1 MSSIAYN
8 HANELPN
15 TVISVVS
22 PVSPYCDSVIRVH
35 PARDSR
41 HVRPN
46 KTSRNSALGS
56 HTRAVAQLAGTAACE
71 ATTTL
76 PLMWNAAGNVRIPPG
91 NFS

>member
-1 MSSIAYN
+1 
-8 HANELPN
+8 L
-15 TVISVVS
+15 
-22 PVSPYCDSVIRVH
+22 
-35 PARDSR
+35 
-41 HVRPN
+41 RPN